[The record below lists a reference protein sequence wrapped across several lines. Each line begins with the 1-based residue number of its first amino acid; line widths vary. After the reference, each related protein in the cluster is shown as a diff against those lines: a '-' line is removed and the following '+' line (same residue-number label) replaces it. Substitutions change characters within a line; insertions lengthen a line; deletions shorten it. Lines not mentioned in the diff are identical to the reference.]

1 MTQQAINSIELYK
14 GNNPGTIEK
23 ALKFQKSSV
32 VEELK
37 EHFKYK
43 HSYEYKKIYRSRLTT
58 IINKSFNKY
67 NDDGSKVE
75 E

>member
-37 EHFKYK
+37 EHF
-43 HSYEYKKIYRSRLTT
+43 HAEDLRDLAIRL
-58 IINKSFNKY
+58 SL
-67 NDDGSKVE
+67 S
-75 E
+75 

>member
-1 MTQQAINSIELYK
+1 MIYECKICKRYWLTDDLTGFNQ
-14 GNNPGTIEK
+14 
-23 ALKFQKSSV
+23 
-32 VEELK
+32 EELK

-58 IINKSFNKY
+58 LINKSFNKY
-67 NDDGSKVE
+67 NDDGSKLE